1 MVKDSQFQRWIG
13 GLLALGALAAC
24 SDVKA
29 VAPGSNG
36 ADIAAGADV
45 AFTFAGKDVAVAA
58 DSAAGADVADVH
70 DAPDSAAPADV
81 PVVDVAPDAADAE
94 AADAQADVPPLA
106 DVAADVPALADVP
119 ADAAEPDVPPPDV
132 PAPDVP
138 PPPLLG
144 CIQPSQP
151 AGGFVD
157 LAIGPTPAQL
167 VGLWGAQPTLQF
179 TVQGVAAGGSTAPL
193 TGATWDVDP
202 PAAGSIDATGL
213 FTASGS
219 FGGTATV
226 SAHFQTL
233 CKSASLQMKVQWVDT
248 TSEPSPGIGAVLANT
263 PATDAPTGIS
273 LLYPPPNTMAP
284 MDFSLITA
292 QWTYAAAQNANAFV
306 LRFDSDAAQIDVVGG
321 AKWQVSGGYAVTI
334 PTTAWQKLFQF
345 SAVKSWN
352 LRVIAATTSGK
363 VVTGTPI
370 QTPAQAFGVALQK
383 AGGAIYYWNTS
394 LLGVRVLE
402 PGKPAASI
410 PTPGGFCA
418 GCHSISPDGSTIAV
432 SFMMGATGSS
442 MSMGL
447 FTAKSGLN
455 PPWLNATAKT
465 KLASSFTI
473 AAAFSKAYF
482 NATDKR
488 LVVPSAPLLFATNLF
503 SIDLLKGTETQLVT
517 GGDLGQQAFP
527 TWSPDGSTVVYA
539 SAANVGQG
547 FAASEPTM
555 LYSVPYN
562 NGNGGKATALAG
574 VNDPGVYHFYPAFTV
589 DSQWVAYNRAT
600 QPATLC
606 PQNAGGTTNPNG
618 GPGNADSGTYDN
630 CQADLWMVQASG
642 GTPIRL
648 DNANGQASAGL
659 TNSWPTFATVGML
672 GPGGYYWMAF
682 SSRRDY
688 GFLHTGAP
696 ASPQIW
702 IAAIDPVALA
712 QGKDG
717 SFAALWLPGQDISAG
732 CHIARWADTPRD
744 L

>member
-1 MVKDSQFQRWIG
+1 MVKNRQFQRWIG

-284 MDFSLITA
+284 MDFSPITA

-527 TWSPDGSTVVYA
+527 TWSPDGSTVTPRRPPPSARLQLPSPSSQARQRCA
-539 SAANVGQG
+539 SV
-547 FAASEPTM
+547 T
-555 LYSVPYN
+555 
-562 NGNGGKATALAG
+562 
-574 VNDPGVYHFYPAFTV
+574 
-589 DSQWVAYNRAT
+589 R
-600 QPATLC
+600 C
-606 PQNAGGTTNPNG
+606 
-618 GPGNADSGTYDN
+618 
-630 CQADLWMVQASG
+630 
-642 GTPIRL
+642 
-648 DNANGQASAGL
+648 
-659 TNSWPTFATVGML
+659 
-672 GPGGYYWMAF
+672 
-682 SSRRDY
+682 
-688 GFLHTGAP
+688 
-696 ASPQIW
+696 ASPQTD
-702 IAAIDPVALA
+702 AASAPRPASRDRLAPPPPGTAPRRRPAACRSRTGCRKSPRPRSRAPICSRSEFSGRRPAL
-712 QGKDG
+712 
-717 SFAALWLPGQDISAG
+717 
-732 CHIARWADTPRD
+732 
-744 L
+744 